1 MRSAVGQVPDEV
13 VLPQLS
19 DFTEAVLR
27 QQVLPRARDI
37 DAFTAFDVLNGGWA
51 AKLWPEIITTAY
63 PELNG
68 KRLKELLMALTLKT
82 IYNRV
87 CGKAKLDFSENFA
100 GKAMITCHLLK
111 KGLLG
116 KRFDIV
122 YSHGKDQN
130 EDSYNACTAKGS
142 R

>member
-1 MRSAVGQVPDEV
+1 MISPHSMSNGSCRPQIRECHANISHWK
-13 VLPQLS
+13 VLY
-19 DFTEAVLR
+19 VHG
-27 QQVLPRARDI
+27 DI
-37 DAFTAFDVLNGGWA
+37 DAFIAFDVLNGGWA
-51 AKLWPEIITTAY
+51 TKLWPEIITTAY

-87 CGKAKLDFSENFA
+87 CGKAKLDFAENFA